1 MGNSGVSRPW
11 ETPCQKSRR
20 FERPCVSYFKL
31 IRGEGPLGAPLILL
45 IRTPRGARRS
55 IMPMRIEV
63 LPLVATFTMVR
74 AAFPACLKS
83 IMTNSVRPTPQP
95 GILDIA
101 PYLPGK
107 SGKPGSQSIKLSANE
122 SPLGASPKAIEAF
135 AAAAQHLE
143 IYPEG
148 SSRLLREAIGEVHG
162 IDPARIVCGNG
173 SDDLLH
179 LLAQIY
185 LGEGDEAVMN
195 RYGFSVYPIIT
206 KATGATIIM
215 VDESDYHAD
224 IDALLAAATERTK
237 VVWLANPNNP
247 TGTYLSDAE
256 VRRLH
261 AGLRP
266 DILLVIDSAYAEYVT
281 AADYSVGLD
290 LVDEQQNV
298 VMVRTFSKMG
308 LAAARIGWLVGPDH
322 VVDAIHRIRGPFNVN
337 LPAQLAGAAAVRDTA
352 FTQQLKEHNARWR
365 DWLSA
370 ELAGNAMRV
379 LPSQA
384 NFIMVLFDN
393 PEAAAKAFNTLAEA
407 GYITREI
414 GASYGIE
421 NGLRISIGSEE
432 AMRGVAKVL
441 KSLGSSV

>member
-1 MGNSGVSRPW
+1 MKCVMPDPIRP
-11 ETPCQKSRR
+11 R
-20 FERPCVSYFKL
+20 
-31 IRGEGPLGAPLILL
+31 
-45 IRTPRGARRS
+45 
-55 IMPMRIEV
+55 
-63 LPLVATFTMVR
+63 
-74 AAFPACLKS
+74 
-83 IMTNSVRPTPQP
+83 PQP

-107 SGKPGSQSIKLSANE
+107 SGAPGSGAVKISANE
-122 SPLGASPKAIEAF
+122 SPLGASPKAM
-135 AAAAQHLE
+135 AAYASAAEKLA

-148 SSRLLREAIGEVHG
+148 SSRILREALGEVHG

-179 LLAQIY
+179 LLAQTY

-206 KATGATIIM
+206 MAAGARIVM
-215 VDESDYHAD
+215 VEEKDYRAD
-224 IDALLAAATERTK
+224 VDALLAAVTERTK

-247 TGTYLSDAE
+247 TGTYLPDAE

-290 LVDEQQNV
+290 LVDEADNV

-308 LAAARIGWLVGPDH
+308 LAALRIGWMVGPDH
-322 VVDAIHRIRGPFNVN
+322 VVDAINRIRGPFNVN
-337 LPAQLAGAAAVRDTA
+337 LPAQYAGAAAARDIEFTA
-352 FTQQLKEHNARWR
+352 RLREHNARWR
-365 DWLSA
+365 DWLTA
-370 ELAGNAMRV
+370 ELSGNAMRV
-379 LPSQA
+379 VPSQA
-384 NFIMVLFDN
+384 NFVMVLFPDA
-393 PEAAAKAFNTLAEA
+393 ETAARAFATLAEG
-407 GYITREI
+407 GYIVREI
-414 GASYGIE
+414 GPSYGIH

-432 AMRGVAKVL
+432 AMRGVARIL
-441 KSLGSSV
+441 KSMVIAQ